1 MKKIIAFVFV
11 IIFTLSLTSCD
22 KPFVCDS
29 LEEYIADIAE
39 VEENEY
45 IGGYSS
51 VEIDHPKYF
60 LPSGSFFSDY
70 TYSNGGFYIYE
81 RGLFE
86 EESSKCILWLEYT
99 PEVYTEAKTSLNDI
113 ITQSKHSYSYG
124 DYSFFLHHNFF
135 EDFGGT
141 YPDWFTLAGY
151 NDTSCTLFFLGFSRC
166 PSRYNVSVEE
176 LNALM
181 EPDFGKFL
189 NTFYSEQ
196 YNFEEN
202 CPVE

>member
-11 IIFTLSLTSCD
+11 IMFTLSLTSCD
-22 KPFVCDS
+22 KPFVRDS
-29 LEEYIADIAE
+29 LEEYIAE
-39 VEENEY
+39 VERYEY
-45 IGGYSS
+45 ELGFSNF
-51 VEIDHPKYF
+51 ELDHPKYF
-60 LPSGSFFSDY
+60 LPSDSFFSDY
-70 TYSNGGFYIYE
+70 AHFDGGFYLYE
-81 RGLFE
+81 NSFGDE
-86 EESSKCILWLEYT
+86 HGKSILWLRYT

-113 ITQSKHSYSYG
+113 IMQSKRSYSYG
-124 DYSFFLHHNFF
+124 DYSFFLHYNFF

-151 NDTSCTLFFLGFSRC
+151 NDTSCTLFFLGFDRC